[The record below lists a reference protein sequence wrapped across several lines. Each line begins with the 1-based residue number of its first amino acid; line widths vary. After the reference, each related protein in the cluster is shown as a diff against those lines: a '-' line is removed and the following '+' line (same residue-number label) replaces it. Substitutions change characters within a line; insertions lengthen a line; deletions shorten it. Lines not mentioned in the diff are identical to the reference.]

1 MAAAALAY
9 LALTAR
15 VCASSVRSCLAVST
29 TASSAA
35 WPAGVMIPSCAP
47 ATGARSAAMTT
58 DALNETPGRDM
69 YLPPLRRGRPDAR
82 RRRPPFLLAVCR
94 GIEQTDQAG
103 EPTGGPGALSRTALR
118 QPRAAIGRVA
128 HNQRIGMQAE
138 EAERTNTR
146 RTRFSLRP

>member
-47 ATGARSAAMTT
+47 ATGARGAAMTT
-58 DALNETPGRDM
+58 YALNETPGRDM

-82 RRRPPFLLAVCR
+82 RRKPPFLLAVGR
-94 GIEQTDQAG
+94 GIEQTRPGGRTDRRAG
-103 EPTGGPGALSRTALR
+103 GAVSHGATPTPYRYRPGGSQSANRYA
-118 QPRAAIGRVA
+118 GRG
-128 HNQRIGMQAE
+128 R
-138 EAERTNTR
+138 
-146 RTRFSLRP
+146 